1 MMPLPISPRKKQRRD
16 PAREVIVIIGAG
28 QAGAQAAY
36 ALREHGFAGRI
47 ILLGDEAQA
56 PYQRPPL
63 SKVFLVS
70 GLSVE
75 RLYLRP
81 LSFYASNDIEL
92 RLHEPVERIDPQSA
106 QVVLHGGVRIG
117 YDQLLLATGSRPRLL
132 QVPGSRGTDIH
143 YLRTIPDALRL
154 RAKIGPGRRV
164 AIIGG
169 GYIGLEVAAIASG
182 AGAIVSVLET
192 EDRVLGRVTT
202 SAISEFFT
210 TAHRGHGV
218 AIQCH
223 NRVTAFEGGERLES
237 IVWEHGNQKAD
248 LAVIG
253 IGAEP
258 NVELAKSA
266 GLLCENGIR
275 VDEYCRTSDPN
286 ILAAGDCTSH
296 FNALLRRR
304 LRLESVQNAVDQ
316 ATTAAINMTGR
327 EYRYA
332 EVPWFWSNQYE
343 HKLQTAGS
351 FDGYDEIEE
360 RGNLESGRFALV
372 YRKQGALLAVDAVN
386 MPREYMSVRRQL
398 REHRQCDAEIAGKRE
413 VVVQPQAA

>member
-1 MMPLPISPRKKQRRD
+1 MPRLISPRKKQRRD
-16 PAREVIVIIGAG
+16 PAPETIVIIGAG

-36 ALREHGFAGRI
+36 TLREHGFAGRI
-47 ILLGDEAQA
+47 VLLGDEAQA

-63 SKVFLVS
+63 SKVFLAN

-81 LSFYASNDIEL
+81 FSFYASHAIEL
-92 RLHEPVERIDPQSA
+92 RLHAPVERIDPQSA
-106 QVVLHGGVRIG
+106 QVLLHGGARIG

-143 YLRTIPDALRL
+143 YLRTIQDALRL

-169 GYIGLEVAAIASG
+169 GYIGLEVAAIASAGG
-182 AGAIVSVLET
+182 ALVSVLET
-192 EDRVLGRVTT
+192 EDRLLARVTT
-202 SAISEFFT
+202 WAISEFFAH
-210 TAHRGHGV
+210 AHRGHGV
-218 AIQCH
+218 EIQCN
-223 NRVTAFEGGERLES
+223 NRVIAFEGGERLEA
-237 IVWEHGNQKAD
+237 IICEHGSQKAD
-248 LAVIG
+248 LAIIG

-258 NVELAKSA
+258 NVELARNA
-266 GLLCENGIR
+266 GLRCANGVV
-275 VDEYCRTSDPN
+275 VDEYCRTSEPN
-286 ILAAGDCTSH
+286 IFAAGDCTSH
-296 FNALLRRR
+296 FNGFLRRR
-304 LRLESVQNAVDQ
+304 LRLESIQNAVDQ
-316 ATTAAINMTGR
+316 ATTAAINMSGR
-327 EYRYA
+327 ECRYA

-360 RGNLESGRFALV
+360 RGNREGGRFALV

-386 MPREYMSVRRQL
+386 MPREYMTVRKQL
-398 REHRQCDAEIAGKRE
+398 REHRQCYADVADKRDL
-413 VVVQPQAA
+413 VVQPQAA